1 MCSEQIVITVKP
13 SIQRRQS
20 YMTPNLK
27 STTQRD
33 KQMALYGHAL
43 PYSQENQI
51 KPSTPPKSRY

>member
-1 MCSEQIVITVKP
+1 
-13 SIQRRQS
+13 
-20 YMTPNLK
+20 MTPNLK

-51 KPSTPPKSRY
+51 KPSTPPKSRYWTARNARVDQG